1 MFRHSE
7 VGDELGKFGHV
18 VSNLVTNFTTRLGTT
33 LRTSLR
39 FRELMADLENWMSLF
54 RDKLGKIV
62 PYNKI
67 SLRYLKLGVYLFC
80 VLTANK
86 SESEKRSAVYSSITS
101 SYARTVSKK

>member
-1 MFRHSE
+1 
-7 VGDELGKFGHV
+7 
-18 VSNLVTNFTTRLGTT
+18 
-33 LRTSLR
+33 
-39 FRELMADLENWMSLF
+39 MADLENWMSLF

-67 SLRYLKLGVYLFC
+67 SLRDLKLGVYLSC

-86 SESEKRSAVYSSITS
+86 TSVEPEKRSAVYSSITS